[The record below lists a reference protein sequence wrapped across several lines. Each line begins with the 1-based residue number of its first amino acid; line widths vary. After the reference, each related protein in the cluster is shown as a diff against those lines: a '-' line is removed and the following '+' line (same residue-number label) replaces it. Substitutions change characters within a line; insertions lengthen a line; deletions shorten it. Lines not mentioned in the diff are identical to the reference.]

1 MPIKIDYTT
10 PASGATTGY
19 HVVQQVSL
27 DYANGRSSAQL
38 ASYVSDETYAAG
50 KQPVFQ
56 QPIEFPV
63 LPASGDD
70 VLTFVEG
77 KIIAPA
83 TDTLSPTPAR
93 QAFAGGTIV

>member
-10 PASGATTGY
+10 PASGAATTY

-27 DYANGRSSAQL
+27 DYANSRVSAQL
-38 ASYVSDETYAAG
+38 ASYVSGETYAAG

-63 LPASGDD
+63 LPPTGED
-70 VLTFVEG
+70 VLAFVEG
-77 KIIAPA
+77 KLVAPV
-83 TDTLSPTPAR
+83 TDTLSTTPAR
-93 QAFAGGTIV
+93 QYFADGTIV